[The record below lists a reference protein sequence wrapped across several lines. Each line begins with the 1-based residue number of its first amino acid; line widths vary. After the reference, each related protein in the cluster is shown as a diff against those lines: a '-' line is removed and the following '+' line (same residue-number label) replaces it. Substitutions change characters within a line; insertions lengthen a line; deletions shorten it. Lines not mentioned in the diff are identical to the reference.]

1 MPYQIPTAG
10 IENNAIVSSKI
21 ANDAVGVS
29 EIISDGVR
37 TDEIQNSAVT
47 TAKIADSNITTA
59 KINNSAVTTA
69 KINDDAVTNAKIA
82 DDAVQTAQIQDA
94 AVTLAKCETSLTNA
108 LVPINGIIM
117 FSGTNAQIP
126 SSFALCDGTNG
137 TPDLRNRFVI
147 GANSY
152 STGNSRWETTVTGSG
167 TQTGGSKDAIV
178 VDHGHTGS
186 TNIIGDHSHGYN
198 GGNLK
203 SLAGDSPA
211 QDDYANSGGTTSGAG
226 AHNHT
231 VTINNTGVSGTN
243 ANLPPYYALAFIMRT
258 A

>member
-47 TAKIADSNITTA
+47 TAKIDD
-59 KINNSAVTTA
+59 SAVTTA
-69 KINDDAVTNAKIA
+69 KINNLAVTTAKIADDAVTNAKIA
-82 DDAVQTAQIQDA
+82 ADAVQTDQIQDA
-94 AVTLAKCETSLTNA
+94 SVTLAKCETSLTNA
-108 LVPINGIIM
+108 LVPINGIII
-117 FSGTNAQIP
+117 FSGTSAEIP

-137 TPDLRNRFVI
+137 TPDLRDRFII
-147 GANSY
+147 GASSY
-152 STGNSRWETTVTGSG
+152 SSGWVTNVTGSN
-167 TQTGGSKDAIV
+167 TSTGGSKDAIV
-178 VDHGHTGS
+178 VEHGHTGS
-186 TNIIGDHSHGYN
+186 TDTVGNHSHSYKETSEN
-198 GGNLK
+198 NQSRDPGGAAVNQG
-203 SLAGDSPA
+203 AGT
-211 QDDYANSGGTTSGAG
+211 ANTGGAG

-231 VTINNTGVSGTN
+231 VTVDDAGVSGTN
-243 ANLPPYYALAFIMRT
+243 ANLPPYYALAYIMRT